1 MISHKQQQ
9 QLLLLLL
16 LIIINK
22 TEVRKAVPSFP
33 VGSSGGPD
41 GLRPRHL
48 RDLIQCRESGGDF
61 LSALTAFV
69 KLIWCW
75 LDAIHLKPCVFFLW
89 RQTLGTEEKQAGSAP
104 SPLVSPRVA
113 WLQSAPVLAMQV
125 GYLHTSAR
133 GSLVWGFLSDA
144 KRPFILPVVIWRRY
158 HLTMS
163 L

>member
-75 LDAIHLKPCVFFLW
+75 LDAIHLKPCVFFFFGGRLLALKKNRRDPPHRRW
-89 RQTLGTEEKQAGSAP
+89 FHRASPGFKVRQYLRCKSAIFIPQPDAAWCGGSCRMRSGHSFCP
-104 SPLVSPRVA
+104 SLF
-113 WLQSAPVLAMQV
+113 
-125 GYLHTSAR
+125 G
-133 GSLVWGFLSDA
+133 DA
-144 KRPFILPVVIWRRY
+144 TI
-158 HLTMS
+158 
-163 L
+163 